1 MTCFS
6 GSSDA
11 ILCLVNA
18 QAKVEAT
25 DNDGLTAL
33 HCAASRGHHDCIDTL
48 IGLCGAEVDVR
59 DQNGSSPLFYA
70 VTLGHAEC
78 TSQVLKAVFPEI
90 CSQVMSSSCF
100 LPKTKLLARSA
111 NQRPLVVCRETA

>member
-1 MTCFS
+1 MFS

-78 TSQVLKAVFPEI
+78 TSQVYSRQF
-90 CSQVMSSSCF
+90 F
-100 LPKTKLLARSA
+100 LRSGV
-111 NQRPLVVCRETA
+111 RT

>member
-1 MTCFS
+1 MNKTCFLKCFS

-78 TSQVLKAVFPEI
+78 TSQVY
-90 CSQVMSSSCF
+90 
-100 LPKTKLLARSA
+100 
-111 NQRPLVVCRETA
+111 

>member
-1 MTCFS
+1 MKCFS

-78 TSQVLKAVFPEI
+78 TSQVVLVI
-90 CSQVMSSSCF
+90 
-100 LPKTKLLARSA
+100 LKTKLVSLIF
-111 NQRPLVVCRETA
+111 C